1 MPGIVSW
8 NKFLDKLEIKDNVQT
23 VFHNSKID
31 LYMKLIDLKKYT
43 NLIKH
48 H

>member
-23 VFHNSKID
+23 VFQSLNIH
-31 LYMKLIDLKKYT
+31 LYMKLIDLK
-43 NLIKH
+43 I
-48 H
+48 